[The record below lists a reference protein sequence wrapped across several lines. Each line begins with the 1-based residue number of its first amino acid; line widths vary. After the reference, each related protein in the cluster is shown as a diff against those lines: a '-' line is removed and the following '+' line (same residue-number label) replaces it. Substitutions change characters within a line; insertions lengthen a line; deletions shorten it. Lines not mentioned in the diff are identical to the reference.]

1 MFVYRKDIQA
11 KSVPQGQMRRI
22 MAYDDELML
31 VEVELEKGGIGAVH
45 THPHH
50 QVDYLVS
57 GQIEFELN
65 GEKRVMNPGDS
76 VLIPPNVPH
85 GAYALE
91 KSVLLDIFSPARA
104 DFLKDK

>member
-1 MFVYRKDIQA
+1 MFVFRNNIQA
-11 KSVPQGQMRRI
+11 ENVSQGVERRI
-22 MAYDDELML
+22 MAYDEELML
-31 VEVELEKGGIGAVH
+31 VEVKLEKGGVGAVH

-57 GQIEFELN
+57 GKVEFELN
-65 GEKRVMNPGDS
+65 GEKKMMNPGDS

-91 KSVLLDIFSPARA
+91 DSVLLDIFSPARK
-104 DFLKDK
+104 DFLKKK

>member
-1 MFVYRKDIQA
+1 MFVVRNNIQA
-11 KSVPQGQMRRI
+11 ENVSQGVERRI
-22 MAYDDELML
+22 MAYDEELML
-31 VEVELEKGGIGAVH
+31 VEVKLEKGGVGAVH

-57 GQIEFELN
+57 GKVEFELN
-65 GEKRVMNPGDS
+65 GEKKMMNPGDS

-91 KSVLLDIFSPARA
+91 DSVLLDIFSPARK
-104 DFLKDK
+104 DFLKNK

>member
-1 MFVYRKDIQA
+1 MFVVRNNIQA
-11 KSVPQGQMRRI
+11 ENVSQGVERRI
-22 MAYDDELML
+22 MAYDEELML
-31 VEVELEKGGIGAVH
+31 VEVKPEKGGVGAVH

-57 GQIEFELN
+57 GKVEFELN
-65 GEKRVMNPGDS
+65 GEKKMMNPGDS

-91 KSVLLDIFSPARA
+91 DSVLLDIFSPARK
-104 DFLKDK
+104 DFLKNK